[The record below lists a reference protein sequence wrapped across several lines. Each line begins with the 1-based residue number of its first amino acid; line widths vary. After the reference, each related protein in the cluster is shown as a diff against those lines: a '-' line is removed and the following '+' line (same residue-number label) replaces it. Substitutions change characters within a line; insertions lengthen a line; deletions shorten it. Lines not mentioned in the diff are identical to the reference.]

1 MIKIFKKIFSKKS
14 SGTLIQEALAAIREG
29 RHEDAFRMLLKAE
42 KIMKR
47 EGIRNP
53 EKEMLEIFIP
63 PPMTPTTP
71 MLRTVGDLKRYIC
84 HEIVMAEYIHLWFV
98 VNFGD
103 HHDHREENRII
114 SKIRRVSAVGNISL
128 DDLDF

>member
-1 MIKIFKKIFSKKS
+1 MTRFFKKIFSKKS
-14 SGTLIQEALAAIREG
+14 SENFIHEAWAAIREG
-29 RHEDAFRMLLKAE
+29 RYEDAFRMLLKAE

-103 HHDHREENRII
+103 HHDEENRII